1 MLPCWVFEPTKTK
14 RKKRATGDATL
25 VGVRTGMLS
34 NTHLENLFTL
44 RDQVDI
50 LALRERL
57 GININNLWSVK
68 NSANTLPVNI
78 FDTLRKEE
86 EKSSVTFSFEPS
98 IPVR

>member
-1 MLPCWVFEPTKTK
+1 LGIL
-14 RKKRATGDATL
+14 TG
-25 VGVRTGMLS
+25 VLS
-34 NTHLENLFTL
+34 NTHLKNLFTL
-44 RDQVDI
+44 REQVDI

-57 GININNLWSVK
+57 EININNLWRVK